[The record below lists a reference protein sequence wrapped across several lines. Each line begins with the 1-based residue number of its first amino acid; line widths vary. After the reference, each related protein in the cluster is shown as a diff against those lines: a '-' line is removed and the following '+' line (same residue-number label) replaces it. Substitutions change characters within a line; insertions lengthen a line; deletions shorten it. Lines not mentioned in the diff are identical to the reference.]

1 MLVVAVKTIAASQK
15 ELSIMS
21 KHNVATFFAG
31 LGVVLFVI
39 AAFVIGTT
47 TVFLNQ
53 GGLFWMDLGLIS
65 VAFAFFVDH
74 LPFDNA

>member
-1 MLVVAVKTIAASQK
+1 MLMAAVKTIAASKK

-31 LGVVLFVI
+31 LGTALFVV
-39 AAFVIGTT
+39 AAFVIGTPT
-47 TVFLNQ
+47 AFLNQ